1 MRERFPLK
9 FLDDLPIL
17 PKLLLIPAIP
27 LLSLILFSMM
37 TYVDVQNFVH
47 DEDHLAL
54 LYQNQQKAA
63 RYMRSIADLETAF
76 IGYVTS
82 ENEFYFMH
90 FEEGLRGL
98 GKMEEDLTAQ
108 LLPQQQQRFKDIRN
122 LVAASFS
129 EKAMLVE
136 RIRSGNRAEAAE
148 YIQAGRS
155 REVMVEIRKWIAR
168 FEQEHDQIAREEL
181 FRLRSDQTWTRFSI
195 LGGAVVTLCLV
206 ILALALIAHSI
217 SKPLST
223 LSKVVGAM
231 AIEPVPTIPVFDR
244 KDEIGELSR
253 VMNKMSQQIL
263 RDLDEVQQSE
273 ATLKKLNV
281 HLSASEAKYRG
292 LVDHAPL
299 GIFMTKGLRV
309 TFSNRY
315 NQQLAGLDPE
325 EQMDPATFRQ
335 RKHPDDRD
343 RVSMIF
349 SQAVAEGR
357 PCEMIFRFLLDDG
370 SVRTVLSRRVPIME
384 LESEDV
390 VYVGFNVDITTL
402 DNLQLRVR
410 RAEKLATLGQVA
422 AGIAHE
428 LRNPLVG
435 IGSTARVLLDEYESG
450 DSKRTEIEVILSE
463 TRRLDRIVNQIVD
476 YARPRRLA
484 PTRIDLGWLTDE
496 VGRML
501 KPRLDDKH
509 LQIKASIS
517 PMISE
522 FSADRDQLR
531 QVLLN
536 VADNAIDATPEG
548 GAPIE
553 ITAHELFRDERPGL
567 VIQVK
572 DAGIGIARE
581 LLPNVFQP
589 FVTSGKRHGTGLGL
603 AICKNIVESH
613 EGDIYVTSEIEK
625 GTIVGIWLPLEQEAS
640 LEKV

>member
-9 FLDDLPIL
+9 LLDDLPIL

-148 YIQAGRS
+148 YIEAGRS
-155 REVMVEIRKWIAR
+155 REVMVEIRKWIAQ
-168 FEQEHDQIAREEL
+168 FEQEHDQIAHEEL
-181 FRLRSDQTWTRFSI
+181 SRLRSDQTWTRFSI

-217 SKPLST
+217 STPLST

-253 VMNKMSQQIL
+253 VMNKMSQQIR

-450 DSKRTEIEVILSE
+450 DSKRKEIEVILSE

-476 YARPRRLA
+476 YARPRRLT
-484 PTRIDLGWLTDE
+484 PTRIDLSRLTDE

-501 KPRLDDKH
+501 KPRLDGKH

-548 GAPIE
+548 GVPIE

>member
-1 MRERFPLK
+1 MRERSPQK
-9 FLDDLPIL
+9 VLDDLPIL

-27 LLSLILFSMM
+27 FLSLILFSMM
-37 TYVDVQNFVH
+37 TFMDVQNFVD
-47 DEDHLAL
+47 DEEHLSL
-54 LYQNQQKAA
+54 LYRNQQKASE
-63 RYMRSIADLETAF
+63 YMRVVADLETAF
-76 IGYVTS
+76 LGCVTS
-82 ENEFYFMH
+82 SDEHYFTY
-90 FEEGLRGL
+90 FKEGRRGL
-98 GKMEEDLTAQ
+98 EKLEEELVAD
-108 LLPQQQQRFKDIRN
+108 LLPKQQRRFQDLRE

-129 EKAMLVE
+129 EKARLVE
-136 RIRSGNRAEAAE
+136 MSRSGNRTEAVE
-148 YIQAGRS
+148 YIKSGRS
-155 REVMVEIRKWIAR
+155 REVMVEIRKWMTL
-168 FEQEHDQIAREEL
+168 FEQDHEVIAREEL
-181 FRLRSDQTWTRFSI
+181 SRLSYDQTWTRFFI
-195 LGGAVVTLCLV
+195 LGGGMVTLCLV
-206 ILALALIAHSI
+206 VLALALIAHSI
-217 SKPLST
+217 ATPLSA
-223 LSKVVGAM
+223 LSKVVGAT
-231 AIEPVPTIPVFDR
+231 ANEVVPAIPVFDR

-253 VMNKMSQQIL
+253 VMNAMSEQIR

-273 ATLKKLNV
+273 ATLKKLNL

-325 EQMDPATFRQ
+325 QQMDPATFRQ
-335 RKHPDDRD
+335 RIHPEDRD
-343 RVSMIF
+343 RVSTIF

-370 SVRTVLSRRVPIME
+370 TVHTVLSRHVPIMG
-384 LESEDV
+384 LETEDM
-390 VYVGFNVDITTL
+390 VYLGFNVDITTL

-435 IGSTARVLLDEYESG
+435 IGSTARVLLDEFDVD
-450 DSKRTEIEVILSE
+450 DSKRKEIEVILSE
-463 TRRLDRIVNQIVD
+463 TKRLDRIVNQIVD
-476 YARPRRLA
+476 YARPRRVAPSRISLGRLA
-484 PTRIDLGWLTDE
+484 DE
-496 VGRML
+496 VSMML
-501 KPRLDDKH
+501 KPKLAAKRLA
-509 LQIKASIS
+509 IKISIS

-536 VADNAIDATPEG
+536 VIDNAIDATPEG

-553 ITAHELFRDERPGL
+553 LTAHELFRNERPGL

-572 DAGIGIARE
+572 DSGAGIAPD
-581 LLPNVFQP
+581 LLPTVFQP
-589 FVTSGKRHGTGLGL
+589 FVTSGKRQGTGLGL
-603 AICKNIVESH
+603 AICKNIVEAH
-613 EGDIYVTSEIEK
+613 DGDLYVTSEVGK
-625 GTIVGIWLPLEQEAS
+625 WTIIGIWMPLEQEAT